1 MSVQNTVGIDKIHSN
16 NKVNNIDSIR
26 NNNDIIMLMTVI
38 IILEIYTE
46 H

>member
-16 NKVNNIDSIR
+16 NNVNNIDSIG

-38 IILEIYTE
+38 IILEIYT
-46 H
+46 